1 MKSRLPLFMLLG
13 LVAVGALGWFLLPAG
28 FARGVIMGFVAG
40 PLAILGVLTIVGRR
54 MRKGLGERLRPP
66 TLPTAA
72 SWDYAWTVSDLEGE
86 SVDPE
91 QYRGRVLVLNVWAT
105 WCAPCIAELP
115 SLEALADAVTEL
127 EVDFACV
134 TSEPA
139 DTVRTFLAKRPVRL
153 PVYTAAEL
161 PDIFRSGAIP
171 ATYVIDRTGAIA
183 LRHTGAARWDDPGV
197 VSFVRGLAV
206 MP

>member
-1 MKSRLPLFMLLG
+1 
-13 LVAVGALGWFLLPAG
+13 
-28 FARGVIMGFVAG
+28 
-40 PLAILGVLTIVGRR
+40 
-54 MRKGLGERLRPP
+54 
-66 TLPTAA
+66 
-72 SWDYAWTVSDLEGE
+72 
-86 SVDPE
+86 
-91 QYRGRVLVLNVWAT
+91 
-105 WCAPCIAELP
+105 
-115 SLEALADAVTEL
+115 
-127 EVDFACV
+127 V

-139 DTVRTFLAKRPVRL
+139 DTVRTFLAKRPVGL

-171 ATYVIDRTGAIA
+171 ATYVIDRTGTIA